1 MVKKLGGESIKI
13 FLDSRLVVE
22 QINGSFEARDQRM
35 QGYLNKV
42 RWLQSSF
49 GAFSI
54 KQDPRSRNTHAS
66 SSATLATSSEQG
78 LPQIIIVEDLLV
90 PNNQNQTMV
99 KVHHLRVSPSW
110 INPLVS
116 FLKDKVLP
124 EDKGKVEKIRRNL
137 PRYWVSKEL
146 KLYRHSFSGPYLL
159 CVHPEVVEPLLEEL
173 HEGICGSHTRE
184 RSLSHKALT

>member
-1 MVKKLGGESIKI
+1 MV
-13 FLDSRLVVE
+13 R
-22 QINGSFEARDQRM
+22 
-35 QGYLNKV
+35 
-42 RWLQSSF
+42 
-49 GAFSI
+49 
-54 KQDPRSRNTHAS
+54 
-66 SSATLATSSEQG
+66 
-78 LPQIIIVEDLLV
+78 
-90 PNNQNQTMV
+90 
-99 KVHHLRVSPSW
+99 VHHLRVSPSW

-137 PRYWVSKEL
+137 PRYWVSEEL